1 MSFATVSIFLFSIL
15 AQIAGISLIP
25 KTEGFTKPLVT
36 AACCALFVLG
46 VGALARLSHRGV
58 ELGILIPI
66 MAATIP
72 LLTIVMGIVL
82 YQESAS
88 PLKLSLLGAA
98 CMLIGVAAARA

>member
-1 MSFATVSIFLFSIL
+1 MSFATVSIFLFSVL

-36 AACCALFVLG
+36 VACCALFVLG
-46 VGALARLSHRGV
+46 VGALARLSQRGV